1 MSPLLPTLGKVQAS
15 GCGPRSTAT
24 GQEAE
29 KLNQRLSP
37 YQLPYL
43 GAPSQLPQF
52 SSVSQF
58 LTLCDPVA
66 TPAHGSKISLMS
78 RMSGPC
84 WIPFLAVF
92 PPHCEHQVSLIHGT

>member
-58 LTLCDPVA
+58 LTLCDPMDCS
-66 TPAHGSKISLMS
+66 TPGY
-78 RMSGPC
+78 P
-84 WIPFLAVF
+84 VY
-92 PPHCEHQVSLIHGT
+92 HQLPELTQTHVH

>member
-29 KLNQRLSP
+29 KLNQRLSL

-43 GAPSQLPQF
+43 GVPSQLPQF
-52 SSVSQF
+52 SLVTQFPILVTLWTAACQASVLPMNIQ
-58 LTLCDPVA
+58 D
-66 TPAHGSKISLMS
+66 
-78 RMSGPC
+78 
-84 WIPFLAVF
+84 
-92 PPHCEHQVSLIHGT
+92 